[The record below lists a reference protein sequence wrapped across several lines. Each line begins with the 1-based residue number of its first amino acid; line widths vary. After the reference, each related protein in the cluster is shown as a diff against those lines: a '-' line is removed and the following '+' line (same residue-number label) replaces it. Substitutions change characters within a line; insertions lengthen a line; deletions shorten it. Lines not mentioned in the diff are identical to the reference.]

1 MRGVDEMYKLLE
13 ADHHSKNSDV
23 LKEEL
28 EDLEFQVFRMQDN
41 LKEIAKK
48 SKVLGVD
55 QANNEKLVIV
65 YTPEDDQSCKI
76 MLCDCETS
84 YKGSWDFSIQ
94 ATYADESTIHIGD
107 IKGPANKGYGT
118 ICMDYL
124 KELAIEQNI
133 PKITGDIAERDWD
146 HVDRLVHFY
155 EKNDFY
161 VKVNDKDKSGEII
174 WISNL

>member
-1 MRGVDEMYKLLE
+1 MYSKLLE
-13 ADHHSKNSDV
+13 ADHRSDNPDV

-55 QANNEKLVIV
+55 HTKDEKLVIV
-65 YTPEDDQSCKI
+65 YTPEDDKSCKI

-84 YKGSWDFSIQ
+84 YKGQWDFSIQ
-94 ATYADESTIHIGD
+94 ASYTDKKTIHIGD
-107 IKGPANKGYGT
+107 IRGPANKGYGS

-146 HVDRLVHFY
+146 HVERLIHFY
-155 EKNDFY
+155 KKNNFY
-161 VKVNDKDKSGEII
+161 VDINPGEKSGVIK
-174 WISNL
+174 WISTD

>member
-1 MRGVDEMYKLLE
+1 MFSKLLE
-13 ADHHSKNSDV
+13 VDQRSDNPEE

-41 LKEIAKK
+41 LKEIAKR

-55 QANNEKLVIV
+55 QTKEDKLVIV
-65 YTPEDDQSCKI
+65 YTPEDEQSCKI

-84 YKGSWDFSIQ
+84 YKGKWDFSIH
-94 ATYADESTIHIGD
+94 ATYIDDETIHIGD
-107 IKGPANKGYGT
+107 IKGPANKGYGS

-133 PKITGDIAERDWD
+133 PKITGDIAKRDWD

-155 EKNDFY
+155 EKHDFHVEINY
-161 VKVNDKDKSGEII
+161 DHKSGEIM
-174 WISNL
+174 WYR

>member
-1 MRGVDEMYKLLE
+1 MYKLLE
-13 ADHHSKNSDV
+13 ADHRSNNPEE

-55 QANNEKLVIV
+55 QAKDEKLVIV

-84 YKGSWDFSIQ
+84 YNGKWDFSIQ
-94 ATYADESTIHIGD
+94 ATYPDENTIHIGD
-107 IKGPANKGYGT
+107 IKGPANKGYGS

-133 PKITGDIAERDWD
+133 PKITGDIAKRDWD

-155 EKNDFY
+155 KKNDFH
-161 VKVNDKDKSGEII
+161 VKVNDKDKSGEIM
-174 WISNL
+174 WVSNR

>member
-1 MRGVDEMYKLLE
+1 MRGVEKMYKLLE
-13 ADHHSKNSDV
+13 ADHRSNNPDE

-55 QANNEKLVIV
+55 QSKDENLVIV

-84 YKGSWDFSIQ
+84 YKGKWDFSIQ
-94 ATYADESTIHIGD
+94 ATYSDENTIHIGD
-107 IKGPANKGYGT
+107 IKGPADKGYGS

-155 EKNDFY
+155 KKNDFH
-161 VKVNDKDKSGEII
+161 VKVNNKNKSGEII
-174 WISNL
+174 WVSNR

>member
-1 MRGVDEMYKLLE
+1 MYSKLLE
-13 ADHHSKNSDV
+13 ANHRSDNPEQ

-55 QANNEKLVIV
+55 QTKDDKLVIV
-65 YTPEDDQSCKI
+65 YTPEDDQHCKI

-84 YKGSWDFSIQ
+84 YKGKWDFSIH
-94 ATYADESTIHIGD
+94 ATFSDENTIHIGD
-107 IKGPANKGYGT
+107 IKGPANKGYGS

-124 KELAIEQNI
+124 KEIAIEQNI
-133 PKITGDIAERDWD
+133 PKITGDIAERDWE

-155 EKNDFY
+155 KKHNFLVEVDY
-161 VKVNDKDKSGEII
+161 EDKSGEIK
-174 WISNL
+174 WIR

>member
-1 MRGVDEMYKLLE
+1 MYKLLE
-13 ADHHSKNSDV
+13 ADHRSNNPEE

-28 EDLEFQVFRMQDN
+28 EDLEFQVFRLQDN

-48 SKVLGVD
+48 SRVLGVD
-55 QANNEKLVIV
+55 QAKDEKLVIV

-84 YKGSWDFSIQ
+84 YKGIWDFSIQ

-107 IKGPANKGYGT
+107 IKGPANKGYGS

-146 HVDRLVHFY
+146 HVDRLAHFY
-155 EKNDFY
+155 KKNDFH
-161 VKVNDKDKSGEII
+161 VEVNVEDKSGEII
-174 WISNL
+174 WVSNR